1 MMSWISLMVFLH
13 TLTVP
18 AVYCFP
24 SETCPRKE
32 PPPGVLVLHP
42 GSTLVLGCSGL
53 VAVNGRRVKVNG
65 SEHPSR
71 STGVHITT
79 AIASN
84 GATAS
89 AVTDGNV
96 IGKYTSANRVDTAF
110 FNETDTP
117 VVSGTDHS
125 KTNRFDGTVTRS
137 QEVRHLTTLPARH
150 SDSQSRPSPIGTMI
164 LPTTDSRVEGAVT
177 ELHSD
182 WWDEKMDRDYEE
194 EVAEGRT
201 VRGQRERS
209 QWRLNGKLLRG
220 RNEMEGGKR
229 VLSKRGAIL
238 TVPSVDFTDS
248 GNYSCQR
255 GGKLVSSLS
264 VSVSVPPE
272 RPTLSCY
279 KRSPSSKIRCDWTA
293 SQPVTP
299 APQCYLLVRKTLF
312 GSFSRVNCSYSTK
325 MSRCWCVLEHQV
337 ENNRDSHLVYLCV
350 TNTAGNTTSHPLDF
364 QPLDIS
370 KLKPD
375 PPSNIQVRVVEGQE
389 RRLWVSW
396 SIPRS
401 WKERDLYHELRY
413 ELRYHTVPQGIQIN
427 GSTTM
432 RMYCI
437 TDALPGE
444 RYLIQLRAKEEFD
457 GYWSEW
463 SEPVYAST
471 WKAPGPTPPNDLS
484 TIMDIE
490 GTESGSG
497 MTEELEVTELDGGV
511 EVWPHVLWVI
521 GSCVLLSITLLSIY
535 LYRHR
540 VRFMSKLQRLSPVS
554 SSSAGHSLPA
564 TVLPYQEGHALVNF
578 NTPCYKER
586 LPQDEQK
593 KVENEG
599 EEGEEGEEREEEEE
613 IEEVVH
619 FNNTSYFLVQNN

>member
-1 MMSWISLMVFLH
+1 LD
-13 TLTVP
+13 TVP
-18 AVYCFP
+18 SLLCLVFVSRSRDC
-24 SETCPRKE
+24 SVSTVK

-96 IGKYTSANRVDTAF
+96 IGKYTSANR
-110 FNETDTP
+110 
-117 VVSGTDHS
+117 
-125 KTNRFDGTVTRS
+125 
-137 QEVRHLTTLPARH
+137 
-150 SDSQSRPSPIGTMI
+150 
-164 LPTTDSRVEGAVT
+164 
-177 ELHSD
+177 
-182 WWDEKMDRDYEE
+182 MDRDYEE

-364 QPLDIS
+364 QPLDII
-370 KLKPD
+370 KPD

-471 WKAPGPTPPNDLS
+471 WKGNTHTYTHERNGKARERAKFTQLSFYSVNSVFCISALSRYLLQIFSQNTPACL
-484 TIMDIE
+484 
-490 GTESGSG
+490 
-497 MTEELEVTELDGGV
+497 
-511 EVWPHVLWVI
+511 HI
-521 GSCVLLSITLLSIY
+521 GIL
-535 LYRHR
+535 HR

-593 KVENEG
+593 K
-599 EEGEEGEEREEEEE
+599 EEEE

-619 FNNTSYFLVQNN
+619 FNNTSYFLGRECTNI